1 MTQLTPNFTLAELTH
16 TDHRE
21 LDNTP
26 TTAEHC
32 IIDGKEVI
40 VNAYENLPRL
50 AAFLE
55 QVKIVLGGKP
65 IMVNSAFRSHAVNT
79 AVGSK
84 DTSDHRRGC
93 AADIRVPGMTPDQVT
108 RAIIASDL
116 PYAQIIREFSDPV
129 NGGGWTH
136 VAIPTHEGDAPKK
149 SKLII
154 DAQGTRPFA

>member
-1 MTQLTPNFTLAELTH
+1 MNLSEHFTFEELTH

-26 TTAEHC
+26 TNAEKC
-32 IIDGKEVI
+32 IIDGKETTVDA
-40 VNAYENLPRL
+40 VANLTRL
-50 AAFLE
+50 ANFLE
-55 QVKIVLGGKP
+55 ELKVVLGGKP
-65 IMVNSAFRSHAVNT
+65 IMVNSAFRSEAVNT

-84 DTSDHRRGC
+84 NTSDHRRGC

-108 RAIIASDL
+108 RAIIGSNLA
-116 PYAQIIREFSDPV
+116 YAQVIREFDR
-129 NGGGWTH
+129 WTH

-154 DAQGTRPFA
+154 DKQGTRPFA